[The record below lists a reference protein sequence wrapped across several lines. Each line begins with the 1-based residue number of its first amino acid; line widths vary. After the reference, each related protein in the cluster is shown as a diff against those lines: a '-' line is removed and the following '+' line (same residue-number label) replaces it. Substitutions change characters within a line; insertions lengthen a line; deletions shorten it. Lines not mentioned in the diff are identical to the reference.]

1 LESLRRGLAKA
12 IERIKRAPV
21 IDAKTLREV
30 EREIQRA
37 LLQAD
42 VSAELVLKVTRGL
55 EERVKKSSLPPGFS
69 KRELLLKAVYE
80 ELVELLGGEVA
91 NIPQLKRGRTNVFLL
106 VGVEGSGKTTTAA
119 KLAYYYKKRGC
130 RVGLVCAD
138 NYRPGAL
145 DQLRQLGEKIG
156 VEVYGRE
163 GVGSAVDLALEGV
176 DYFRGRG
183 CDLVIVDTAGRHK
196 DERSLMEEVRE
207 LYEAL
212 RPDQVVLVLDATMG
226 RQAERQALAFKEMAD
241 VGTIVVAKLDGA
253 ARGGGALAAVVRTGA
268 RISFIGTG
276 EGVEELEVFDPPSFV
291 SRLLGMGDLK
301 ALVEKFRSYEELS
314 RKRVEAIAR
323 GDFTL
328 QDLLDQ
334 LLAIRKMG
342 PLRKLLELIPGG
354 TALPVEVGEVG
365 EENIKKWIAIM
376 QSMTREELL
385 NPDIIDRD
393 RVVRIARG
401 SGTTIRDVKNLLKS
415 YKMARKY
422 LRKMARRRVPRGFP
436 GISP

>member
-1 LESLRRGLAKA
+1 VNELESLRRGLAKA

-212 RPDQVVLVLDATMG
+212 RPDHVVLVLDATMG
-226 RQAERQALAFKEMAD
+226 KQAER
-241 VGTIVVAKLDGA
+241 
-253 ARGGGALAAVVRTGA
+253 
-268 RISFIGTG
+268 
-276 EGVEELEVFDPPSFV
+276 
-291 SRLLGMGDLK
+291 
-301 ALVEKFRSYEELS
+301 
-314 RKRVEAIAR
+314 
-323 GDFTL
+323 
-328 QDLLDQ
+328 
-334 LLAIRKMG
+334 
-342 PLRKLLELIPGG
+342 
-354 TALPVEVGEVG
+354 
-365 EENIKKWIAIM
+365 
-376 QSMTREELL
+376 
-385 NPDIIDRD
+385 
-393 RVVRIARG
+393 
-401 SGTTIRDVKNLLKS
+401 
-415 YKMARKY
+415 
-422 LRKMARRRVPRGFP
+422 
-436 GISP
+436 